1 MEPGYFP
8 TWMPFFHLA
17 VDMYLRQHEGIGARL
32 QQRNLQASCVTL
44 WSQDL
49 DTNIQSVLE
58 MRARLEA
65 IFISEAVLMGYQHSY
80 PPTMLS
86 LLETFHLRSYSYS
99 SILTWMHPPNPEYYI
114 MKTSDILNCKS
125 APLNQF
131 PLTNESVYGG
141 VTKLIPWG
149 TRTKD
154 PTAAY
159 ISPDMLLKPPFTW
172 TRNEKASRHP

>member
-1 MEPGYFP
+1 MAVFLRRLSVALDRSWTPPLPISTYLIEHPEGYVLFGYGESPHTMEPGYFP

-49 DTNIQSVLE
+49 DTSIQSVLE

-86 LLETFHLRSYSYS
+86 LRETFHLRSYSYS
-99 SILTWMHPPNPEYYI
+99 SILTWMHPPNPEY
-114 MKTSDILNCKS
+114 TS
-125 APLNQF
+125 
-131 PLTNESVYGG
+131 
-141 VTKLIPWG
+141 
-149 TRTKD
+149 
-154 PTAAY
+154 
-159 ISPDMLLKPPFTW
+159 
-172 TRNEKASRHP
+172 